1 MVKARHASTL
11 THRVGV
17 LHPINVKTVT
27 FILSNNNYPPVYL
40 LRIKTKGADEEKEEE
55 CQ

>member
-1 MVKARHASTL
+1 MVKARHAPTL
-11 THRVGV
+11 TPRVGD
-17 LHPINVKTVT
+17 LHPINVKKVT

-40 LRIKTKGADEEKEEE
+40 LRIKMKGADEEEEEE